1 MFGVATNAILG
12 QTGENLYYN
21 KECLAYSSYNG
32 YIF

>member
-12 QTGENLYYN
+12 QTNAYGN
-21 KECLAYSSYNG
+21 KECLTYHSYNG